1 MKPVSRKML
10 IGTAVITLGTL
21 VDIFFGLSGNLLQ
34 LLIFVSVGYFLGNTG
49 EHMAGAIKE
58 RGDKKLSET
67 VLQNAQAVIAQ
78 VDQRLTEIDA
88 RLSNVDAKSKL
99 LTDNTELTNKALQ
112 SIMNL
117 LQATTGGRKGDA
129 QDF

>member
-10 IGTAVITLGTL
+10 IGTAVIMLGTL

-58 RGDKKLSET
+58 RSDKKLSEE
-67 VLQNAQAVIAQ
+67 VLRETQTVIAQ
-78 VDQRLTEIDA
+78 VDQRLTDLDA
-88 RLSNVDAKSKL
+88 RLLNVDAKSKL

-117 LQATTGGRKGDA
+117 LQTTAGGKRSDA